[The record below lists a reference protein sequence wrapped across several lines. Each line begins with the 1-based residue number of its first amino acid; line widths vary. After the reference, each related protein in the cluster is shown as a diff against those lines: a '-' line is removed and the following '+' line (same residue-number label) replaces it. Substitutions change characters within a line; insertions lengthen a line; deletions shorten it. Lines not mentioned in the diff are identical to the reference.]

1 MVAQA
6 SLELTVAQSSG
17 IPHSGVTK
25 VKHYTHGFFEIVYF
39 WRHDLTEKNK
49 IQANL
54 KLGILLPQLLSC
66 RVCANTPGLAFLL
79 EA

>member
-6 SLELTVAQSSG
+6 SLELTATQSSG

-39 WRHDLTEKNK
+39 WRHDLT
-49 IQANL
+49 I
-54 KLGILLPQLLSC
+54 
-66 RVCANTPGLAFLL
+66 
-79 EA
+79 